1 MYAASAPKV
10 TLTDEQ
16 VIELYALSRPNYCF
30 ELLYKRY
37 SQKVYRRCLSMTKDP
52 ELAQDYAH
60 DVFIRVMSRL
70 DKFQGRSS
78 FSTWLY
84 TITNNY
90 VLDQLRLSKR
100 MSVSE
105 LNEGY
110 DYPGFS
116 SDDRTDTGEAVLQQ
130 LGRAM
135 GRISSQ
141 DAQIL
146 RLKYEDELD
155 VRQICDRLNLNDSA
169 VKMRLK
175 RSRDRVRHLCEAAL
189 A

>member
-1 MYAASAPKV
+1 MYATSATKQI
-10 TLTDEQ
+10 LTDEQ
-16 VIELYALSRPNYCF
+16 VIELYATSRPNYCF

-37 SQKVYRRCLSMTKDP
+37 NQKVYRRCLSMTKDA

-60 DVFIRVMSRL
+60 DIFIRIMARL

-84 TITNNY
+84 AITNNY

-100 MSVSE
+100 LPSSE

-116 SDDRTDTGEAVLQQ
+116 SDDRAETLEASLQH
-130 LGRAM
+130 LGQAM
-135 GRISSQ
+135 RSISQQ

-155 VRQICDRLNLNDSA
+155 VRQIGHRLNLNDSA

-175 RSRDRVRHLCEAAL
+175 RSRDRVKHLCEAAM